1 MIKAITLPSGNDND
15 DPRRSL
21 AGACGV
27 PRGVT
32 DGESAQ
38 SGGSPNGADERVWTV
53 DELSQRLSVSTKTIS
68 RWRRQ
73 GLVSFRFVCDGRKR
87 VGFSESSVQRFVED
101 NPERVRRGA
110 RFSQLTERQ
119 RQQIIDR
126 ARALAEAGGFPADIV
141 KTLAQE
147 TGRSAETIRYTLRQF
162 DRDHP
167 DSAVFPDHSGQL
179 REETKQK
186 IFRHYRRGDSLEDV
200 ATKFC
205 RTKASV
211 RRIVAEMRAEQIFK
225 LPLDYMPNEHFA
237 QVQSEK
243 QILSPAPASDLPVKT
258 VRAPKG
264 LPPYMASLYSVPL
277 LNRQQEVHL
286 FRKMN
291 YVKYKA
297 SKLREGLDPARPKAR
312 LMNQIER
319 LYEEAV
325 ATKNEIV
332 QANLRL
338 VVSIAKRHMSPSRNF
353 FELVS
358 DGNMALFRAVEK
370 FDFAR
375 GFRFSTY
382 ASWAIMKN
390 FARSIPNEVRRQARF
405 RTSHE
410 ELFSATE
417 DTRSDPHEQES
428 AQSEREL
435 RVGQLL
441 DRLDERERKIID
453 LRFGLTSDR
462 KALTLKQVG
471 AEIGV
476 TKERVRQL
484 EVRAMRKL
492 RKAAQDGNIEAA
504 GILAGPSA

>member
-1 MIKAITLPSGNDND
+1 MIKAITQLTQKDHD
-15 DPRRSL
+15 DPRRSAA
-21 AGACGV
+21 AGTGV
-27 PRGVT
+27 PHGSREAVAPKDGGGQSRG
-32 DGESAQ
+32 
-38 SGGSPNGADERVWTV
+38 DEQVWTV

-73 GLVSFRFVCDGRKR
+73 GLVSFRFVCEGRKR
-87 VGFSESSVQRFVED
+87 VGFSESSVRRFVED

-110 RFSQLTERQ
+110 QFSQLTDLQ
-119 RQQIIDR
+119 RQEIIDR
-126 ARALAEAGGFPADIV
+126 ARELAEAGGFPADVV
-141 KTLAQE
+141 KSLAGE
-147 TGRSAETIRYTLRQF
+147 TRRSAETIRYTLRQF

-167 DSAVFPDHSGQL
+167 ESAVFPDHSGQL
-179 REETKQK
+179 REETRQK

-200 ATKFC
+200 ATRFC

-211 RRIVAEMRAEQIFK
+211 RRIVAEMRAQQILK
-225 LPLDYMPNEHFA
+225 LPLDYMPNERFA
-237 QVQSEK
+237 EVQSDK
-243 QILSPAPASDLPVKT
+243 QILGPPPASDQPAKA

-264 LPPYMASLYSVPL
+264 LPPYMASLYAVPL
-277 LNRQQEVHL
+277 LNRLQEVHL

-291 YVKYKA
+291 YLKYKA
-297 SKLREGLDPARPKAR
+297 GKLVDRLDPERPKAR
-312 LMNQIER
+312 LMNRIEK
-319 LYEEAV
+319 LYEESV

-332 QANLRL
+332 RANLRL

-390 FARSIPNEVRRQARF
+390 FARSIPNEVRRQTRF
-405 RTSHE
+405 RTSHD

-417 DTRSDPHEQES
+417 DTRTDPREQES
-428 AQSEREL
+428 AQSEREVQ
-435 RVGQLL
+435 VGQLL
-441 DRLDERERKIID
+441 ERLDERERKIID
-453 LRFGLTSDR
+453 LRFGLTNDR

-471 AEIGV
+471 AEMGV

-492 RKAAQDGNIEAA
+492 RIAAQEEKIEVA
-504 GILAGPSA
+504 GILAGSPA

>member
-1 MIKAITLPSGNDND
+1 MIKAITDPYEND

-21 AGACGV
+21 AGN
-27 PRGVT
+27 
-32 DGESAQ
+32 SALPHGIVDAEITIM
-38 SGGSPNGADERVWTV
+38 GGIPNGADERVWTV
-53 DELSQRLSVSTKTIS
+53 DELSERLRVSTKTIS

-87 VGFSESSVQRFVED
+87 VGFSESSVRRFVED

-110 RFSQLTERQ
+110 QFSQLTHFQ

-126 ARALAEAGGFPADIV
+126 ARTLAEAGGFPADIV
-141 KTLAQE
+141 KSLAHE
-147 TGRSAETIRYTLRQF
+147 TARSAETIRYTLRQF

-167 DSAVFPDHSGQL
+167 DSAVFPDHTGQL

-200 ATKFC
+200 AAKFC

-211 RRIVAEMRAEQIFK
+211 RRIVAEMRAEQILK
-225 LPLDYMPNEHFA
+225 LPLDYMPNEQFA
-237 QVQSEK
+237 RVQSEK
-243 QILSPAPASDLPVKT
+243 QILAPVPASDRPARK

-264 LPPYMASLYSVPL
+264 LPQYMASLYAVPL
-277 LNRQQEVHL
+277 LTRRQEVHL

-291 YVKYKA
+291 YLKYKA
-297 SKLREGLDPARPKAR
+297 SKLAEALDPARPKAR

-319 LYEEAV
+319 LYEESV

-332 QANLRL
+332 RANLRL

-382 ASWAIMKN
+382 SSWAIMKN
-390 FARSIPNEVRRQARF
+390 FARSIPNEVRRQTRF
-405 RTSHE
+405 RTSHD

-417 DTRSDPHEQES
+417 DTRSDPREQES
-428 AQSEREL
+428 AQTEREV
-435 RVGQLL
+435 RVGELL
-441 DRLDERERKIID
+441 DRLNERERKIID

-492 RKAAQDGNIEAA
+492 RKAAQDGKMEAS
-504 GILAGPSA
+504 GMLAGLLS